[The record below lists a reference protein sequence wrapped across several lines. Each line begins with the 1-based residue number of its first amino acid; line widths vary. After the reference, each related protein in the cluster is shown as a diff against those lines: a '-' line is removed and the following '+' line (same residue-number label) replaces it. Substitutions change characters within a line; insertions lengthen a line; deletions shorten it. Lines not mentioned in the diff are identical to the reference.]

1 MTTYGQYFNPQKPDN
16 RFRILLFML
25 IGGLIAAILIFFPS
39 CNSVKKT
46 SDINKSRYDSSATS
60 KVDSSS
66 NQKND
71 ITIDNHS
78 LKFWDKESVIEFW
91 PWQNAKI
98 GKSALGIIGL
108 DTLNQAYA
116 DQISKV
122 TPYVIINDGLV
133 ELINQNIKSITT
145 RSKGKDSSTSK
156 TINKSEK
163 SADLKKEA
171 KTEVTT
177 YNKDKTKNKESKRI
191 SPVFIAIAL
200 FAGAILGFF
209 IGHKFRP

>member
-1 MTTYGQYFNPQKPDN
+1 MSTYGQFYNPKEPDN
-16 RFRILLFML
+16 RIKILVLSL
-25 IGGLIAAILIFFPS
+25 AAAILISILFS
-39 CNSVKKT
+39 RCNSVKT
-46 SDINKSRYDSSATS
+46 ATDIKISKLDSSS
-60 KVDSSS
+60 ILKVDSSS

-91 PWQNAKI
+91 PWQKAKI
-98 GKSALGIIGL
+98 GKSSLGIISL

-116 DQISKV
+116 DQIGKV

-156 TINKSEK
+156 TIDKSVK
-163 SADLKKEA
+163 STDLKKEA
-171 KTEVTT
+171 NSEVKT

-191 SPVFIAIAL
+191 SPVIFAI
-200 FAGAILGFF
+200 GFF
-209 IGHKFRP
+209 AAAVIGFLIAHKFRP

>member
-1 MTTYGQYFNPQKPDN
+1 MSTYGQFYNPKEPDN
-16 RFRILLFML
+16 RIKILVSSLA
-25 IGGLIAAILIFFPS
+25 AAILISILFS
-39 CNSVKKT
+39 RCNSVKT
-46 SDINKSRYDSSATS
+46 ATDIKISKLDSSS
-60 KVDSSS
+60 ILKVDSSS

-71 ITIDNHS
+71 ITFDNNS

-98 GKSALGIIGL
+98 GKSSLGNIGL
-108 DTLNQAYA
+108 DKLNQAYA
-116 DQISKV
+116 DQ
-122 TPYVIINDGLV
+122 YNNVIINDGFI

-156 TINKSEK
+156 TIDKSEK

-171 KTEVTT
+171 NTEVKT

-191 SPVFIAIAL
+191 SPVFIAIGL
-200 FAGAILGFF
+200 FAGAVIGFF
-209 IGHKFRP
+209 IAHKFRP

>member
-1 MTTYGQYFNPQKPDN
+1 MSTYGQFYNPKEPDN
-16 RFRILLFML
+16 RIKILVLSL
-25 IGGLIAAILIFFPS
+25 AAAILISILFS
-39 CNSVKKT
+39 RCNSVKT
-46 SDINKSRYDSSATS
+46 ATDIKISKLDSSS
-60 KVDSSS
+60 ILKVDSSS

-71 ITIDNHS
+71 ITFDNHS

-98 GKSALGIIGL
+98 GKSSLGIIGL

-122 TPYVIINDGLV
+122 TPYVFINDGLV

-156 TINKSEK
+156 TIDKSEK

-171 KTEVTT
+171 NTEVKT

-191 SPVFIAIAL
+191 SPVFIAIGL
-200 FAGAILGFF
+200 FAGAIIGFF
-209 IGHKFRP
+209 IAHKFRP